1 MICGAMQFDMTAV
14 EPELES
20 GRNFSTRPEPD
31 PCCPKPDLNP
41 TSEIKTRFWP
51 ENFLITVGYVSVLMA
66 TIVAIRVI
74 IKLDIAK
81 CT

>member
-1 MICGAMQFDMTAV
+1 MYK
-14 EPELES
+14 S
-20 GRNFSTRPEPD
+20 GHQVSKCTDDVNTR
-31 PCCPKPDLNP
+31 
-41 TSEIKTRFWP
+41 
-51 ENFLITVGYVSVLMA
+51 VMA

>member
-1 MICGAMQFDMTAV
+1 
-14 EPELES
+14 
-20 GRNFSTRPEPD
+20 
-31 PCCPKPDLNP
+31 
-41 TSEIKTRFWP
+41 
-51 ENFLITVGYVSVLMA
+51 MA

>member
-1 MICGAMQFDMTAV
+1 V
-14 EPELES
+14 
-20 GRNFSTRPEPD
+20 
-31 PCCPKPDLNP
+31 
-41 TSEIKTRFWP
+41 
-51 ENFLITVGYVSVLMA
+51 MA